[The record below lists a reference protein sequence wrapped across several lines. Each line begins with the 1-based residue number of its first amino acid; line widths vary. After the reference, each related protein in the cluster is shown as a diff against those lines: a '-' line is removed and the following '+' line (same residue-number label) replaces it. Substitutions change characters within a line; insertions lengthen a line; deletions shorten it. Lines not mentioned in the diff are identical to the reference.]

1 MKKIVVLWTKYSDC
15 ISSFLY
21 HVAGHGYTHASLG
34 LEEEPGV
41 FYSFNYK
48 GFCVETLE
56 KHRRRGVEKSMLCE
70 MEISEEAYQTMQ
82 EQIRQFEAHRAEL
95 SYTRIGV
102 AFCLLRMP
110 FRWKGHYFCSQF
122 VADMLQSSGAVR
134 MKKKPE
140 LYLPNQLFAELTQP
154 GRAFRILENPV

>member
-1 MKKIVVLWTKYSDC
+1 MKKIVVLLTRYSDR
-15 ISSFLY
+15 ISNFVY

-34 LEEEPGV
+34 LEEQPEV

-70 MEISEEAYQTMQ
+70 VEISEEAYQNIHK
-82 EQIRQFEAHRAEL
+82 QIRQFEKHRAEL
-95 SYTRIGV
+95 NYTRVGV
-102 AFCLLRMP
+102 AFCLLHLP

-122 VADMLQSSGAVR
+122 VAEMLQSSGAVR

-140 LYLPNQLFAELTQP
+140 LYLPNHLFTELMQN
-154 GRAFRILENPV
+154 GQGFRLVEDPV